1 MSNLQRVG
9 DKTVA
14 TMKMYIDQN
23 IKDYN
28 NTWYTIEE
36 MYILPAFEAES
47 DTVMSNSQEPTTRSI
62 GDRLKTTLANLLKTL
77 QSIIEKFAVKL
88 SNVFKRLLQSD
99 TGFTRN
105 CREAMVNNK
114 PLEGVKLIVYNYNEN
129 ALDSEANRFTQAVIK
144 KMDSIK
150 QNLVNKGE
158 IDEDNSDDLLQNIF
172 KEISAPA
179 DVKNLETYFSYLKD
193 LYRKEKKETLFTAVN
208 TNNYYQIATS
218 STNIRQVLDA
228 RKSKLDA
235 YNSQVSN
242 KLKTAINGSDLTDE
256 QKSRLLRR
264 SRNLGHLYNIQT
276 HFLDI
281 YLQLKIER
289 VFTYRAVLKK
299 LYHFS

>member
-1 MSNLQRVG
+1 
-9 DKTVA
+9 
-14 TMKMYIDQN
+14 MKMYIDQN

-28 NTWYTIEE
+28 DTWYAIEE
-36 MYILPAFEAES
+36 VYSLPAFEAES
-47 DTVMSNSQEPTTRSI
+47 DTVTSGPQEPTIRSI
-62 GDRLKTTLANLLKTL
+62 GDRLKTALTNLLKTL
-77 QSIIEKFAVKL
+77 QGIIEKFAVKL
-88 SNVFKRLLQSD
+88 SNAFKRLLQSD

-129 ALDSEANRFTQAVIK
+129 TLDSEANRFTQAITK

-150 QNLVNKGE
+150 QNLTNKE
-158 IDEDNSDDLLQNIF
+158 EVDEDHSDDLLQDVF

-208 TNNYYQIATS
+208 TNTYYQIATS

-235 YNSQVSN
+235 YNNQVSN
-242 KLKTAINGSDLTDE
+242 NLKTAINRSDLTDE

-289 VFTYRAVLKK
+289 IFTYRAVLKK

>member
-1 MSNLQRVG
+1 
-9 DKTVA
+9 
-14 TMKMYIDQN
+14 MKMYIDQN
-23 IKDYN
+23 IKDYHD
-28 NTWYTIEE
+28 TWYTIEE
-36 MYILPAFEAES
+36 IYSLPAFEAES

-62 GDRLKTTLANLLKTL
+62 GDRLKTTLTNLIKTL
-77 QSIIEKFAVKL
+77 QGIIEKFAVKL
-88 SNVFKRLLQSD
+88 SNAFKRLLQSD
-99 TGFTRN
+99 NGFTRN

-129 ALDSEANRFTQAVIK
+129 ALDSEANRFTQAVTK

-150 QNLVNKGE
+150 QNLTNKGE
-158 IDEDNSDDLLQNIF
+158 VDEDNSDDLLQDIF

-208 TNNYYQIATS
+208 TNNYFQIATS

-242 KLKTAINGSDLTDE
+242 RLKAAINGSDLTEE

-276 HFLDI
+276 HFLDM